1 MELKNAIKKHERKI
15 KKIYGYAL
23 SAITVIVGA
32 LFLYQL
38 LGIYFRDAVGDIYS
52 RELVIKKLGEII
64 VPIIIWIIA
73 IIFGGIFWLAYP
85 DSAPKAS
92 RDDVYLANRLKKRI
106 PLEISQEKISSLN
119 SLRKEEQKVKTV
131 KIIAFVSIVLFV
143 IYFLTYMFLPSSFTD
158 KTYANQEVTKM
169 ILYIMPVFAIVTIV
183 NIFSKYYELYS
194 VKRQMPFIKDLTAG
208 QKTVTNA
215 QIIDEKKEL
224 FTINIIRLA
233 ILAVS
238 VAFIIVGVFNG
249 GMRDVLIKAINI
261 CTECIGLG

>member
-1 MELKNAIKKHERKI
+1 
-15 KKIYGYAL
+15 
-23 SAITVIVGA
+23 
-32 LFLYQL
+32 
-38 LGIYFRDAVGDIYS
+38 
-52 RELVIKKLGEII
+52 
-64 VPIIIWIIA
+64 
-73 IIFGGIFWLAYP
+73 
-85 DSAPKAS
+85 
-92 RDDVYLANRLKKRI
+92 
-106 PLEISQEKISSLN
+106 
-119 SLRKEEQKVKTV
+119 
-131 KIIAFVSIVLFV
+131 
-143 IYFLTYMFLPSSFTD
+143 MFLPSSFTD